1 MVHREAKIHK
11 RPAKS
16 ACMKLYLARHE
27 DGRELTVHGHN
38 RYEATL
44 AAAHKW
50 GVPWT
55 SIARKC
61 QFIELITENEV
72 KDL

>member
-1 MVHREAKIHK
+1 
-11 RPAKS
+11 
-16 ACMKLYLARHE
+16 MKLYLARHE

-55 SIARKC
+55 SLARKC
-61 QFIELITENEV
+61 QFIELITEDEV
-72 KDL
+72 RDL